1 MKGKTIDEVAEVMDV
16 HPMTVHRATKRFM
29 NYLMNPD
36 ELKAYRESKPDLF
49 ESTELKLLSFL
60 NERLADPTYKPPL
73 KDIANAMKVV
83 VELRRLESGQS
94 TENVAHLF
102 IKSIEKIHDE
112 KLFPKVEDKVEA
124 VEVTSE

>member
-1 MKGKTIDEVAEVMDV
+1 
-16 HPMTVHRATKRFM
+16 
-29 NYLMNPD
+29 
-36 ELKAYRESKPDLF
+36 
-49 ESTELKLLSFL
+49 
-60 NERLADPTYKPPL
+60 
-73 KDIANAMKVV
+73 MKVV

-112 KLFPKVEDKVEA
+112 KLFPKVEA